1 MFSLIQWNGPSF
13 VMKINNP
20 WEAPGTAKISIL
32 STHTH
37 HSVAFLLFDTIVA
50 RSPHAFLGGYWESGK
65 DPAVILEVLLVR
77 RTDKSREQT
86 QVTQVSVTSPLVHSQ
101 GPKRSTFFSHWR

>member
-50 RSPHAFLGGYWESGK
+50 RSPHAFLGGY
-65 DPAVILEVLLVR
+65 
-77 RTDKSREQT
+77 
-86 QVTQVSVTSPLVHSQ
+86 
-101 GPKRSTFFSHWR
+101 